1 MMNEQPILVA
11 HDVNM
16 HLVFESGVAR
26 VVDNVSLVVRKG
38 EVLGIVGESGSG
50 KSMIALSLLGLP
62 PQPYGRIVRGSVT
75 YRGID
80 LLNPNSARTVV
91 GKRIG
96 MVFENPGASL
106 DPCYRVGDQITETIR
121 THEAVDG
128 RTAHGRAIELLTVVG
143 IADPVATFSS
153 YPHQLSGGMQQ
164 RVGIAIALSG
174 NPELLIA
181 DNPTSALDVTIQA
194 QIMRLIEDLRR
205 RLGLTVV
212 WITNNMGIV
221 ARACDNVAVIYAGQ
235 VVEFGQ
241 VSDVL
246 KHPRHPYTQA
256 LLQASPRIHD
266 QQPLVP
272 LGGNPPS
279 FTDLGTGCRFAARCP
294 KTIARCREADIGL
307 RDLGKGHQAR
317 CILASTAP

>member
-1 MMNEQPILVA
+1 MTEPQPILVA
-11 HDVNM
+11 RDLNM
-16 HLVFESGVAR
+16 HLVFDSAVAK
-26 VVDNVSLVVRKG
+26 VVNDVSLIVRKG

-50 KSMIALSLLGLP
+50 KSMLALSLLGLP
-62 PQPYGRIVRGSVT
+62 PQPYGKIVGGSVT

-80 LLNPNSARTVV
+80 LLNPGSARKVI

-106 DPCYRVGDQITETIR
+106 DPCYRIGDQITETIH
-121 THEAVDG
+121 THDEIDK
-128 RTAHGRAIELLTVVG
+128 HGARKRAIELLSLVG
-143 IADPVATFSS
+143 IADPPATFAS

-164 RVGIAIALSG
+164 RAGIAIALSG
-174 NPELLIA
+174 NPELLVA

-194 QIMRLIEDLRR
+194 QFMRLVEDLRL

-221 ARACDNVAVIYAGQ
+221 ARVCDHVAVIYAGQ
-235 VVEFGQ
+235 IVEYGK

-246 KHPRHPYTQA
+246 RRPSHPYTQA

-266 QQPLVP
+266 QQALVP
-272 LGGNPPS
+272 LRGNPPR

-294 KTIARCREADIGL
+294 KVVARCRQTDIQL
-307 RDLGKGHQAR
+307 VDLGAGHEAR
-317 CILASTAP
+317 CILVDRLS